1 MTFKLNKL
9 AAVVGVALGVLAV
22 PSAFAAAEG
31 MAQAVRQLSN
41 FGLFNAS
48 TGILLNAQTD
58 FTNFLALDDASVS
71 ATLNGVTAFNIQSAI
86 PPSPPANLAQVCV
99 GAAGPTGCGPYL
111 ADDSDYTHHTA
122 VTGTFSRADHKLSG
136 VLVGGIPLN
145 GTGPGFE
152 ATPAASNLLAETQIQ
167 GAGKGQSTTA
177 SGTAGTVIFTVANN
191 GLQVD
196 VKFNADDYLRAYVN
210 PALIARASTSLSFV
224 LTNADTGVTVFA
236 WTPDGAVGGITGGTE
251 TLDPCSLNRGLGAD
265 AISNGP
271 LTASC
276 TGSFAARTGALTAG
290 VRYQLTLSETVTSN
304 VTVVPEPASLALV
317 GAALAGLGIARRRRT
332 AKSV

>member
-99 GAAGPTGCGPYL
+99 GSCGFL
-111 ADDSDYTHHTA
+111 ADDYTHHA
-122 VTGTFSRADHKLSG
+122 MVTGTFSRADHKLSG

>member
-9 AAVVGVALGVLAV
+9 AAVVGVALGVLAA

-48 TGILLNAQTD
+48 TGLLLNAQTD

-86 PPSPPANLAQVCV
+86 APSPPANLAQVCV
-99 GAAGPTGCGPYL
+99 GSCGFL
-111 ADDSDYTHHTA
+111 ADDYTHHAT

-224 LTNADTGVTVFA
+224 LTNADTGATVFA
-236 WTPDGAVGGITGGTE
+236 WTPDGTVGGITGGTE
-251 TLDPCSLNRGLGAD
+251 NLDPCSLNRGLGAD

-271 LTASC
+271 LTAIC